1 MNISRNPF
9 ALSVSK
15 GHVVI
20 FAILFFL
27 AACAGSLKMPD
38 WVSGT
43 KAAAYPEDQYLIG
56 VGQASSRPVAEER
69 AYAAVSRIFKAEVTS
84 QAKDWESYLRLE
96 RKGRVQD
103 ERRVTVE
110 TFTKVATDKL
120 LENVAIAETWSDPKT
135 GLQSALAVMNRGA
148 ARVAL
153 TSRIGELDEA
163 IERDVKDARGTA
175 DKLMKLRG
183 FRRAI
188 RTLMTRD
195 TFNTDLWVVT
205 GGRGIAAGYSVAGL
219 TGELEKFLNEHLS
232 VMVEVRGDQA
242 EAVRRAVMEGLIR
255 EGLPVTTGGVQP
267 VTGDAMGPD
276 LLVQGETRIWPADL
290 PDPKFRYARWC
301 ADFVIVNSS
310 AQRALGGVARSGREG
325 HLTYPEAANRA
336 LQSLQ
341 KEVTSALAKS
351 LADHIYGDPPPTA
364 DPLPAAC
371 PKP

>member
-1 MNISRNPF
+1 M
-9 ALSVSK
+9 K
-15 GHVVI
+15 HHVV
-20 FAILFFL
+20 AVACLFFL
-27 AACAGSLKMPD
+27 TACAGIAKAPD
-38 WVSGT
+38 WVAGT
-43 KAAAYPEDQYLIG
+43 KAAAYPDDQYLIG
-56 VGQASSRPVAEER
+56 VGQASSRPAAEER

-84 QAKDWESYLRLE
+84 QAKDWESYLSLE

-103 ERRVTVE
+103 ERRLTLE
-110 TFTKVATDKL
+110 TFTKVATDKI

-153 TSRIGELDEA
+153 TGRIGELDEA
-163 IERDVKDARGTA
+163 IERDVKDARGTD

-188 RTLMTRD
+188 KTLMTRD
-195 TFNTDLWVVT
+195 TFNTDLRVVT
-205 GGRGIAAGYSVAGL
+205 GGRTIAPGYSVAGL
-219 TGELEKFLNEHLS
+219 TGELEKFLNDHL
-232 VMVEVRGDQA
+232 VVLVEVRGDQA
-242 EAVRRAVMEGLIR
+242 EAVRRTVMEGLIR
-255 EGLPVTTGGVQP
+255 EGLPVTAGQLQL
-267 VTGDAMGPD
+267 VTGEGKAPD

-301 ADFVIVNSS
+301 ADFVIVDPG
-310 AQRALGGVARSGREG
+310 AQRILGGVARFGREG

-341 KEVTSALAKS
+341 QEVTSALAKS

-364 DPLPAAC
+364 DPPQAAC
-371 PKP
+371 PKK